1 VDDGFDRSAESAAP
15 PKDCHPKDCDAAI
28 AMNDDKHNGG
38 LIQIKKQEDVC
49 PGKKSKINLA
59 DVRERIDFAVADD
72 AERKTGP
79 QYWRSLQELAGSEEF
94 QEALHREF
102 PKGASEWLDTVS
114 RRGFLKVMGAS
125 LGLAGLT
132 TATGC
137 VKLPKETIVPYVR
150 QPEGVIPGRPM
161 YYATAVTLGGYASP
175 VLVESHL
182 GRPTKIEGNNLH
194 PASLGGTDI
203 FTQASILSLYDPD
216 RSQTVNSLGDVRSWQ
231 HFLDAIRGPLSAQKN
246 LQGAGIRIL
255 TPTISS
261 PTLADQLR
269 NFLKTYPQAKWHVW
283 EPVNRDNVLEGA
295 KLAFGQPVETRY
307 DFSKADVIV
316 SLDADF
322 LYAGYPGNTKYIRD
336 FANRR
341 NPPKVDPNDYLEDR
355 AGGETLPGMN
365 RLYVIESTPSSTG
378 AKADH
383 RVGVRAGDIEYAFHA
398 IHGIELLKGNFPG
411 WSSEQ
416 QAVLAKAYRD
426 LPRTPG
432 KSIVLV
438 GDHQP
443 PLLHALAH
451 QMNLELGNVG
461 STIFYTDP
469 VDANPVNQTESIKE
483 LVADMRGGKVD
494 LLIILGGN
502 PAYDAPADLNFADAL
517 KNGNIPLRVHYGL
530 HQNETAEL
538 CQWHVPA
545 THELESWGDAR
556 AYDGTV
562 SIIQPL
568 IAPLYNGK
576 SEIEFVALLNGQAD
590 ATGYDLTRAYWQKQH
605 AGGDFEQFWRKS
617 LHDGWIEGTT
627 FAPKSLSVRSGS
639 IPLAAESNSSAI
651 ELNIR
656 RDPTIYDGHFSNNGW
671 LQELPKP
678 MTKLTWDNAVL
689 IGPKM
694 AERLGIAS
702 EDVVELELNGK
713 KIQGPVWIQAGHPD
727 NSVTITLGYG
737 RKRAGRVGTGQGF
750 NAYELRTTANP
761 WIASGV
767 KITKTGATY
776 PLADTQGMQSME
788 TPDGAT
794 RPLVRETTL
803 EEYKKEP
810 NFAKEEETPY
820 DVTLY
825 ENYPY
830 KEEKYAWGMAIDLN
844 KCVGC
849 NNCMI
854 ACQSE
859 NNIAVV
865 GKEQTHLGRH
875 MHWIRIDTYY
885 EGDRDNPRAFFQPV
899 PCMQCENAPCEVVC
913 PVGATNH
920 STEGLND
927 MVYNRCV
934 GTRYCSNNCPYKV
947 RRFNFLLFSDWDTPQ
962 YKLMRNPDVTVRS
975 RGVMEK
981 CTYCIQRINE
991 RRIDTETASVREGKD
1006 IRIGDEL
1013 QTACQQSC
1021 PAGAIVFGNIND
1033 PNSNVSKWKAQARNY
1048 SLLGELN
1055 TRPRTTYL
1063 AEVRN
1068 PNPELEG

>member
-1 VDDGFDRSAESAAP
+1 MTTDDNKPGNR
-15 PKDCHPKDCDAAI
+15 
-28 AMNDDKHNGG
+28 
-38 LIQIKKQEDVC
+38 EDVC
-49 PGKKSKINLA
+49 PGKKATLDLNA
-59 DVRERIDFAVADD
+59 VREKIDAATAHD
-72 AERKTGP
+72 AAQKTGP
-79 QYWRSLQELAGSEEF
+79 EYWRSLEELVGSQEF

-125 LGLAGLT
+125 LGLAGM
-132 TATGC
+132 TGC
-137 VKLPKETIVPYVR
+137 VKLPLEPIVPYVR
-150 QPEGVIPGRPM
+150 QPENVVPGRPM

-182 GRPTKIEGNNLH
+182 GRPTKIEGNDLH
-194 PASLGGTDI
+194 SASLGGTDI
-203 FTQASILSLYDPD
+203 FTQASILGLYDPD
-216 RSQTVNSLGDVRSWQ
+216 RSQSVMSMGDQRSWKA
-231 HFLDAIRGPLSAQKN
+231 FLAAIRGPLSAQKA

-255 TPTISS
+255 TTTITS

-269 NFLKTYPQAKWHVW
+269 NFLKIYPQAKWHIY

-322 LYAGYPGNTKYIRD
+322 LSAGFPGNTRYIRD
-336 FANRR
+336 FASRR
-341 NPPKVDPNDYLEDR
+341 NPDAP
-355 AGGETLPGMN
+355 MN
-365 RLYVIESTPSSTG
+365 RLYVVESTPTSTG

-383 RVGVRAGDIEYAFHA
+383 RFAAKAAEVGVLGRDLAHFSATREMIPIANVAGGQY
-398 IHGIELLKGNFPG
+398 GNFLSAAGSDLLSHRGAGLVIAGEHQP
-411 WSSEQ
+411 
-416 QAVLAKAYRD
+416 QAV
-426 LPRTPG
+426 
-432 KSIVLV
+432 
-438 GDHQP
+438 
-443 PLLHALAH
+443 HALAH
-451 QMNLELGNVG
+451 WLNAELGNVG
-461 STIFYTDP
+461 KTVLYSDP
-469 VDANPVNQTESIKE
+469 VDANAINQTESLKD
-483 LVADMRGGKVD
+483 LVADMNGGKVD

-517 KNGNIPLRVHYGL
+517 KNSNVPLRVHHGL
-530 HQNETAEL
+530 YQNETAEL
-538 CQWHVPA
+538 CQWHVNQA
-545 THELESWGDAR
+545 HELESWGDAR

-568 IAPLYNGK
+568 IAPLYNGR
-576 SEIEFVALLNGQAD
+576 SALEFVALLSGQSD
-590 ATGYDLTRAYWQKQH
+590 ATGYDLVRAYWQKQH
-605 AGGDFEQFWRKS
+605 TGADFEQFWRRS
-617 LHDGWIEGTT
+617 LHDGWIDGTALPPKSVT
-627 FAPKSLSVRSGS
+627 LKAANFAPASTD
-639 IPLAAESNSSAI
+639 ATANAI

-656 RDPTIYDGHFSNNGW
+656 RDPTIYDGQFSNNGW
-671 LQELPKP
+671 LRELPKP
-678 MTKLTWDNAVL
+678 MSKLTWDNAVL

-694 AERLGIAS
+694 AERLGIKT
-702 EDVVELELNGK
+702 EDVVELSLPSTGSDAKGVSER
-713 KIQGPVWIQAGHPD
+713 KITGPVWIQAGHPD
-727 NSVTITLGYG
+727 NSATITLGYG
-737 RKRAGRVGTGQGF
+737 RTRAGRVGTAQGF
-750 NAYELRTTANP
+750 NAYALRTSDAP
-761 WIASGV
+761 WIAQGV
-767 KITKTGATY
+767 KITKTGDTY
-776 PLADTQGMQSME
+776 KLASTQGYQSMD
-788 TPDGAT
+788 TPDGAH

-803 EEYKKEP
+803 EEYRKEP
-810 NFAKEEETPY
+810 TFAKEEEPPKELTLYKPYPY
-820 DVTLY
+820 D
-825 ENYPY
+825 
-830 KEEKYAWGMAIDLN
+830 KEDYAWGMAIDLN

-849 NNCMI
+849 NNCML

-865 GKEQTHLGRH
+865 GKEQTVIGRH
-875 MHWIRIDTYY
+875 MHWIRVDAYY
-885 EGDRDNPRAFFQPV
+885 QGDRDNPKAFFQPV

-920 STEGLND
+920 TTEGLND

-947 RRFNFLLFSDWDTPQ
+947 RRFNFLLFQDWDTPQ
-962 YKLMRNPDVTVRS
+962 YKMMRNPDVSVRS

-981 CTYCIQRINE
+981 CTYCVQRINE
-991 RRIDTETASVREGKD
+991 RRIDAETASVRGGKD
-1006 IRIGDEL
+1006 IRVGDEL

-1033 PNSNVSKWKAQARNY
+1033 PNSKVSKLKAQARNY

>member
-1 VDDGFDRSAESAAP
+1 MKNENNP
-15 PKDCHPKDCDAAI
+15 
-28 AMNDDKHNGG
+28 GG
-38 LIQIKKQEDVC
+38 LIQIKKSEDVC
-49 PGKKSKINLA
+49 PGKKSGLDLA
-59 DVRERIDFAVADD
+59 DVRARIDTATAHD
-72 AERKTGP
+72 AAKKTGP
-79 QYWRSLQELAGSEEF
+79 EYWRSLEELAGSDAF

-102 PKGASEWLDTVS
+102 PKGASEWVDSVS

-125 LGLAGLT
+125 LGLAGM
-132 TATGC
+132 TGC
-137 VKLPKETIVPYVR
+137 VRLPLEPIVPYVR
-150 QPEGVIPGRPM
+150 QPENVIPGRPM
-161 YYATAVTLGGYASP
+161 YYATAVTLGGYANP

-182 GRPTKIEGNNLH
+182 GRPTKIEGNDQH

-203 FTQASILSLYDPD
+203 FTQASILGLYDPD
-216 RSQTVNSLGDVRSWQ
+216 RSQSVVSMGDQRSWSA
-231 HFLDAIRGPLSAQKN
+231 FLSAIRGPLSAQKA

-269 NFLKTYPQAKWHVW
+269 NFLRIYPQAKWHVY

-322 LYAGYPGNTKYIRD
+322 LYAGFPGNTKYIRD
-336 FANRR
+336 FASRR
-341 NPPKVDPNDYLEDR
+341 NPDAP
-355 AGGETLPGMN
+355 MN
-365 RLYVIESTPSSTG
+365 RLYVIESTPTTTG

-383 RVGVRAGDIEYAFHA
+383 RLPLRASEIERFGRLMLSTLSSATPYNGLDKGLSEREVRFADAAFGGLFGS
-398 IHGIELLKGNFPG
+398 HG
-411 WSSEQ
+411 SSI
-416 QAVLAKAYRD
+416 L
-426 LPRTPG
+426 
-432 KSIVLV
+432 LV
-438 GDHQP
+438 GDHLP
-443 PLLHALAH
+443 PAVHALAH
-451 QMNLELGNVG
+451 DINGRCGNIGKTV
-461 STIFYTDP
+461 FYTDP
-469 VDANPVNQTESIKE
+469 VDASPVNQTDSLKE

-502 PAYDAPADLNFADAL
+502 PAYDAPADLNFADAMTSG
-517 KNGNIPLRVHYGL
+517 KVALRVHHGL
-530 HQNETAEL
+530 YQNETAEL
-538 CQWHVPA
+538 CQWHVNA
-545 THELESWGDAR
+545 THELEAWADAR
-556 AYDGTV
+556 AYDGTA

-576 SEIEFVALLNGQAD
+576 SAIEFVALLSGQAD

-605 AGGDFEQFWRKS
+605 PGADFEQFWRKS

-627 FAPKSLSVRSGS
+627 FTPKSVSAKSAAAGS
-639 IPLAAESNSSAI
+639 ASNASDDKQI

-656 RDPTIYDGHFSNNGW
+656 RDPTIYDGQFSNNGW

-678 MTKLTWDNAVL
+678 MTKLTWDNAIL

-694 AERLGIAS
+694 AERLQIKV
-702 EDVVELELNGK
+702 EDVVELELNSK

-727 NSVTITLGYG
+727 NSVTIFLGYG
-737 RKRAGRVGTGQGF
+737 RKRAGRVGTAQGF
-750 NAYELRTTANP
+750 DAYALRTSANP
-761 WIASGV
+761 WTASGV
-767 KITKTGATY
+767 QIRKTGATY
-776 PLADTQGMQSME
+776 KLASTQGMQSMD
-788 TPDGAT
+788 TPDGGH

-803 EEYKKEP
+803 EEYRKEP

-820 DVTLY
+820 ELSLY
-825 ENYPY
+825 KPYPY
-830 KEEKYAWGMAIDLN
+830 KEEDYSWGMTIDLN
-844 KCVGC
+844 SCVGC
-849 NNCMI
+849 NNCMV

-865 GKEQTHLGRH
+865 GKEQTVIGRH

-885 EGDRDNPRAFFQPV
+885 QGDRDNPRAFFQPV

-920 STEGLND
+920 TTEGLND
-927 MVYNRCV
+927 MIYNRCV

-947 RRFNFLLFSDWDTPQ
+947 RRFNFLLFQDWEKPQ
-962 YKLMRNPDVTVRS
+962 YKMMRNPDVSVRS

-981 CTYCIQRINE
+981 CTYCVQRISE
-991 RRIDTETASVREGKD
+991 RRIDAEKEDRKINDT
-1006 IRIGDEL
+1006 EL

-1021 PAGAIVFGNIND
+1021 PAGAIIFGNIND
-1033 PNSNVSKWKAQARNY
+1033 PNSKVSKLKAQSRNY
-1048 SLLGELN
+1048 TLLGELN

-1068 PNPELEG
+1068 PNPELKG